1 MLCFRDNGTWFF
13 GGVLEVLHQFHRK
26 NTTGVPSVSTGYR
39 YNRKTPADPFRK
51 RILRI
56 PSYSMKRGTAWLR
69 QLMLHVWFK
78 QCDVWPQPRTNSSVE
93 LPTSSF
99 TLQKNKKW
107 KSLRKANKECSPFQ
121 WYWNQP
127 LKKKCVFRF
136 PNVFTKKKTTN
147 FPDSSDALLP
157 QQDGRQRPHDGHGEQ
172 GSQDFCL
179 WRVEECGANVAPCHC
194 CFGGRFGQGLM
205 CFFWLGRGWCCDV
218 NTRKWGFKGKESWC
232 KTSESKVKN
241 LDKQKNKATNHW
253 KYCLSW
259 FFVSKKKPNSH
270 AEFFALCINAW

>member
-127 LKKKCVFRF
+127 LKK
-136 PNVFTKKKTTN
+136 NVFFAFQTFSQKKNDQLSRQLRRAPPTAGRPST
-147 FPDSSDALLP
+147 PTRWPRRARLPRLLP
-157 QQDGRQRPHDGHGEQ
+157 VKGWRMWRQ
-172 GSQDFCL
+172 
-179 WRVEECGANVAPCHC
+179 CGAVPLLFRRPFRAG
-194 CFGGRFGQGLM
+194 FDV
-205 CFFWLGRGWCCDV
+205 FFLVGEGVVLRC
-218 NTRKWGFKGKESWC
+218 EH
-232 KTSESKVKN
+232 EKVR
-241 LDKQKNKATNHW
+241 
-253 KYCLSW
+253 
-259 FFVSKKKPNSH
+259 V
-270 AEFFALCINAW
+270 